1 MIQYHS
7 FVPNARQCNDGSYYY
22 IAIGPRDRAVFVEC
36 EGRSAAEIYPDAVVV
51 AYFGANSGAHQS
63 ERYVRTADVPPAVA
77 TQLGWLAACHAKP
90 GEFRWVIPASELIKL
105 GLEPDWA

>member
-7 FVPNARQCNDGSYYY
+7 FVPNARQRNDGSYFY
-22 IAIGPRDRAVFVEC
+22 IAEQGRHGTDFVEC
-36 EGRSAAEIYPDAVVV
+36 EGRSAAEIYPDAIVV

-63 ERYVRTADVPPAVA
+63 ERYVRTADVSKPVA
-77 TQLGWLAACHAKP
+77 AQLGWLAAMNAKP
-90 GEFRWVIPASELIKL
+90 GEHRWVIPAKELIKL